1 MEFVNYTSEKVVF
14 DVCYDNNWAVF
25 VKKLEMFVYSE
36 ISMLKIG
43 GKC

>member
-1 MEFVNYTSEKVVF
+1 MKFVNYTSEKVVY
-14 DVCYDNNWAVF
+14 DVYYDSNSAVF

-36 ISMLKIG
+36 ISILKIE